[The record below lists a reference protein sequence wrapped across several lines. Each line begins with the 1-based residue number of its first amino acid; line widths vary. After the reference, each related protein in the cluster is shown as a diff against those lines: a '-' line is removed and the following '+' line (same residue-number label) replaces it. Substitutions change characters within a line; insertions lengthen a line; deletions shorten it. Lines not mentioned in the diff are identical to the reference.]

1 MSVKEKI
8 SLERAKTAESV
19 GVSSREVQKFID
31 HCMEANK
38 ELHSIMVIRH
48 GKVACEAFREPFGP
62 EYKHMMYSVSKS
74 FTSAAIGF
82 AVEEGYISLET
93 KFADIFPEARG
104 DKPDAYLEKMSVE
117 PDFRHLNN

>member
-1 MSVKEKI
+1 MNSNNASI
-8 SLERAKTAESV
+8 PRAGRPEEV
-19 GVSSREVQKFID
+19 GVSSAAIAEYVRDIEESGI
-31 HCMEANK
+31 ES
-38 ELHSIMVIRH
+38 HSLMVIRH

-93 KFADIFPEARG
+93 KFADIFPESRG

-117 PDFRHLNN
+117 DLLTL